1 MIISSVL
8 FSFLGC
14 GGDQLIDTGGVV
26 APEYQFT
33 LAAIADPHIVGSS
46 EHDQR
51 LEAVVAWLNTEA
63 EPQNIELVVV
73 LGDIGWGEG
82 LERSK
87 EMLDLLEITWLPVI
101 GDNESHAGDEAGFDE
116 VFGPQYEALSNNP
129 ELSGW
134 VQASTPVWDP
144 ELESDRYLQ
153 NTRFDYKGLRIIGLD
168 WASRDPG
175 RVEGEMGNLH
185 DYEGGTWEFLVESV
199 ADVSELMDSS
209 VILATHIPMMMSPG
223 AFDADEMAQLASLFS
238 PNRDKIAMNLG
249 GHFHVNGEQYA
260 LAEGAY
266 DMFLTNAI
274 WDDEATVRL
283 IDVYMDKSGFVF
295 HHRVIEIDW
304 E

>member
-1 MIISSVL
+1 MIISLVVL
-8 FSFLGC
+8 SFLGC
-14 GGDQLIDTGGVV
+14 GGDQLIDSGGIV

-51 LEAVVAWLNTEA
+51 LEAVVTWLNTEA
-63 EPQNIELVVV
+63 DPQNIELVVV

-101 GDNESHAGDEAGFDE
+101 GDNESHAGDEAGFDV

-144 ELESDRYLQ
+144 DLENDRYLQ

-168 WASRDPG
+168 WASRDSG
-175 RVEGEMGNLH
+175 RIEGEMGNLH
-185 DYEGGTWEFLVESV
+185 DYEGGTWEFLEESI
-199 ADVSELMDSS
+199 ADVSELMDNS
-209 VILATHIPMMMSPG
+209 VILATHIPMMIG
-223 AFDADEMAQLASLFS
+223 AFYTTEVERFAALFES
-238 PNRDKIAMNLG
+238 DREKIAMNLG
-249 GHFHVNGEQYA
+249 GHLHVNAEQFA
-260 LAEGAY
+260 VAGGAY
-266 DMFLTNAI
+266 DMFITNAI

-283 IDVYMDKSGFVF
+283 IDVYMGESGFVF
-295 HHRVIEIDW
+295 DHRVIEIDW

>member
-1 MIISSVL
+1 M
-8 FSFLGC
+8 GC
-14 GGDQLIDTGGVV
+14 GGGPSVDSDSVSQ
-26 APEYQFT
+26 PEYQFT
-33 LAAIADPHIVGSS
+33 FAAIADPHIVGSS

-144 ELESDRYLQ
+144 DLENDRYLQ

-168 WASRDPG
+168 WASRDSG
-175 RVEGEMGNLH
+175 RIEGEMGNLH
-185 DYEGGTWEFLVESV
+185 DYEGGTWEFLEESI
-199 ADVSELMDSS
+199 ADVSELMDNS
-209 VILATHIPMMMSPG
+209 VILATHIPMMIG
-223 AFDADEMAQLASLFS
+223 AFYTTEVERFAALFES
-238 PNRDKIAMNLG
+238 DREKIAMNLG
-249 GHFHVNGEQYA
+249 GHLHVNAEQFA
-260 LAEGAY
+260 VASGAY
-266 DMFLTNAI
+266 DMFITNAI

-283 IDVYMDKSGFVF
+283 IDVYADDSGFVF
-295 HHRVIEIDW
+295 EQRIVEIDW

>member
-1 MIISSVL
+1 MIISSVFL
-8 FSFLGC
+8 FSMGC
-14 GGDQLIDTGGVV
+14 GGGPSVDSDSVSQ
-26 APEYQFT
+26 PEYQFT
-33 LAAIADPHIVGSS
+33 FAAIADPHIVGSS

-144 ELESDRYLQ
+144 DLENDRYLQ

-168 WASRDPG
+168 WASRDSG
-175 RVEGEMGNLH
+175 RIEGEMGNLH
-185 DYEGGTWEFLVESV
+185 DYEGGTWEFLEESI
-199 ADVSELMDSS
+199 ADVSELMDNS
-209 VILATHIPMMMSPG
+209 VILATHIPMMKG
-223 AFDADEMAQLASLFS
+223 AFYTTEVERFAALFES
-238 PNRDKIAMNLG
+238 DREKIAMNLG
-249 GHFHVNGEQYA
+249 GHLHVNAEQFA
-260 LAEGAY
+260 VASGAY
-266 DMFLTNAI
+266 DMFITNAI

-283 IDVYMDKSGFVF
+283 IDVYADDSGFVF
-295 HHRVIEIDW
+295 EQRIVEIDW